1 MLDLRAHF
9 SRFLAAEPGRIHL
22 AAHSHHYWP
31 DVTREAQIAAW
42 DDAARLAD
50 AKWGHMMGPVW
61 REAQTHVARVLS
73 LPDPGSVVFGQNT
86 FEFWLRLI
94 SCFPAQK
101 RLRILASDGE
111 FHSFTRL
118 ARRLEE
124 DGLVTVEHVPAEPFA
139 DFAQRFAERA
149 AEGGHDIV
157 LFSQVLFNSGF
168 ALSGEEMARIVSAV
182 PSRESFIVI
191 DGYHGFMAVP
201 TDLSGLAERVFYMS
215 GGYKYVMSGEGAA
228 FMHCPPGF
236 GPRPRATGWYA
247 AFAALEASQ
256 DGAVGYAEDGYR
268 FMGATFDPSALYRF
282 NAVMRWLEGL
292 GISVEA
298 IHAHAHALHRV
309 FVGELESRGAA
320 LREAD
325 LLLPLAH
332 DQRGN
337 FLTFRRTDAQDLHAR
352 LAAGKVVTDVRGDR
366 LRVGFGIYHAEEDAL
381 KAGEAVAA
389 LLRD

>member
-31 DVTREAQIAAW
+31 DVTREAQIEAW

-50 AKWGHMMGPVW
+50 GKWGHVMGPVW
-61 REAQTHVARVLS
+61 REAQTHVARTLS

-86 FEFWLRLI
+86 FEFWLRLF

-101 RLRILASDGE
+101 RLKILASDGE

-124 DGLVTVEHVPAEPFA
+124 DGLVTVEHVPAEPFD
-139 DFAQRFAERA
+139 DFARRFAERA
-149 AEGGHDIV
+149 AAGGHDIV

-168 ALSGEEMARIVSAV
+168 ALSAAEMAQIVASV
-182 PSRESFIVI
+182 PSPESFVVI
-191 DGYHGFMAVP
+191 DGYHGYLAVP

-228 FMHCPPGF
+228 FMHCPPGY

-292 GISVEA
+292 GIDVAA
-298 IHAHAHALHRV
+298 IHAHAHALQRA
-309 FVGELESRGAA
+309 FVAELEARGAT

-325 LLLPLAH
+325 LLVPLSQA
-332 DQRGN
+332 QRGN
-337 FLTFRRTDAQDLHAR
+337 FLTFRRADAQELHAR

-366 LRVGFGIYHAEEDAL
+366 LRVGFGPYHAEEDAV

-389 LLRD
+389 LLTR